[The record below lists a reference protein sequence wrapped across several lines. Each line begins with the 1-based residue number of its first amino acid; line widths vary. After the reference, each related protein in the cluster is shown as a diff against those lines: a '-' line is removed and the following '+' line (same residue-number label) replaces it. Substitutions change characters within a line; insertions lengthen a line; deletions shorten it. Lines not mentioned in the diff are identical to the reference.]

1 MHVKKIVLLGDS
13 IRSAYE
19 PAVRELLK
27 DEFEVWG
34 PDTNCAFAKWTLYSL
49 RFWKDKLNEAD
60 VIHWNNGLHDVVV
73 FFQEDGSF
81 VKVDEYRDSIRKIA
95 RELLKTGAKV
105 IFATTTPIG
114 PNNEYQRSNQDI
126 DAFNKAAVEILEPM
140 GVVID
145 DLHSV
150 IAADKEN
157 LLLPD
162 DTHPN
167 EKGTELCAKSVVDSI
182 FKALNRK
189 NSD

>member
-1 MHVKKIVLLGDS
+1 MKKVVLLGDS

-19 PAVRELLK
+19 PAVREMLK

-49 RFWKDKLNEAD
+49 RFWKDKLSEAD

-73 FFQEDGSF
+73 FFKEDGSF

-105 IFATTTPIG
+105 VFATTTPIG
-114 PNNEYQRSNQDI
+114 PGNEYQRSNQDI
-126 DAFNKAAVEILEPM
+126 DAFNKAAVETLEPM

-167 EKGTELCAKSVVDSI
+167 EMGVKLCAQSVVDSI
-182 FKALNRK
+182 YKALNRK